1 MKVFVTG
8 ATGYVGSHAA
18 VSFLSH
24 GINVVGLDN
33 FSNSTDCSERIERIT
48 GVNFEFIKGD
58 INDLKLLEQIFS
70 KHDFDAVIHF
80 AGLKA
85 VGESIQKPLDYYE
98 NNVFGTIKLLKLMS
112 KYSITDFI
120 FSSSATVYGENAYAP
135 YIETMK
141 LGEATSPYGASKVM
155 VEHVLND
162 IAKSNSDFRAVS
174 LRYFNPIGAH
184 PSGLIGEDPKG
195 IPNNLLPFVTQ
206 VAIGKRDVLRIFGN
220 DYPTEDGTCKRDYLH
235 VVDLAEGHLSAL
247 NWLQRS
253 SDFRGV
259 EVFNLGT
266 GLPISVL
273 EMVKTFS
280 KETGQMIKHE
290 FAPRRTGDLP
300 QFWADSS
307 KANNVLGWEAK
318 LSLIDMVRDAW
329 NWQSKNPDG
338 YKK

>member
-8 ATGYVGSHAA
+8 ATGYIGSHAV

-24 GINVVGLDN
+24 GLTVVGLDN
-33 FSNSTDCSERIERIT
+33 LSNSTDCSERIERIS
-48 GVNFEFIKGD
+48 GFNFEFIKGD
-58 INDLKLLEQIFS
+58 INDTELLEQIFS

-80 AGLKA
+80 AGFKA
-85 VGESIQKPLDYYE
+85 VGESTQKPLDYYE
-98 NNVFGTIKLLKLMS
+98 NNVFGTINLLKLML
-112 KYSITDFI
+112 KFSITDFI

-135 YIETMK
+135 YVETMK
-141 LGEATSPYGASKVM
+141 LGQPTSPYGASKVM
-155 VEHVLND
+155 VENVLND

-184 PSGLIGEDPKG
+184 PSGLIGEDPNG
-195 IPNNLLPFVTQ
+195 IPNNLLPFITQ

-247 NWLQRS
+247 NWLNRS

-266 GLPISVL
+266 GSPISVL
-273 EMVKTFS
+273 EMVKTFV
-280 KETGQMIKHE
+280 KETGQIIKHE
-290 FAPRRTGDLP
+290 FAPRRKGDLP

-307 KANNVLGWEAK
+307 KAKKVLGWEAR
-318 LSLIDMVRDAW
+318 LSLSVMVRDAW
-329 NWQSKNPDG
+329 NWQF
-338 YKK
+338 KKPGWL